1 MLARSVE
8 RVGGEEASWQA
19 RRLLGEWVGVVVWW
33 RPGRGA
39 GGDFIVGERAGAR
52 GENIRVRG
60 EVGPGAQREHV
71 PLLPAGFRER
81 GRLAFLGLW

>member
-1 MLARSVE
+1 MAGTATARRV
-8 RVGGEEASWQA
+8 VGG
-19 RRLLGEWVGVVVWW
+19 GGD
-33 RPGRGA
+33 PGRGA

-71 PLLPAGFRER
+71 PLLPAGFKER
-81 GRLAFLGLW
+81 GPPALLF